1 MSSPDIVSILEN
13 SKELDRV
20 RERTGGDSVGDQ
32 QAPQKLQARFRGV
45 EHDSLKLLEVCP
57 GQRLGWD
64 LGCPSRIHAPEV
76 VEKPGTTHWQGLKC
90 CTLKQKIFQKVKLGL
105 FNLISN
111 LLINQI
117 DALLPTGPQGQTRR
131 RIEGNEQKR
140 KRVKTESDISR
151 LTSTMRNQ
159 LEVCASLKGEQ
170 VAARVTPRN
179 ADKDEWFVVKVIH
192 FDKESKE
199 FEVLDE
205 EPGDDEE
212 SSGQRQYKL
221 PMGNIIPFP
230 RVMILLVPKISLL
243 ENMFWQ
249 SIQEPLHF
257 IKQQLFKAIADYLL
271 EFDDDEEDGSLP
283 QRTVPFHKVVPLPEG
298 HRQ

>member
-1 MSSPDIVSILEN
+1 MSSPDVVSLLES

-20 RERTGGDSVGDQ
+20 RKEQEEILSEINKLHK
-32 QAPQKLQARFRGV
+32 KLQTT
-45 EHDSLKLLEVCP
+45 
-57 GQRLGWD
+57 
-64 LGCPSRIHAPEV
+64 PEV
-76 VEKPGTTHWQGLKC
+76 VEKPGDTSLARLKVLY
-90 CTLKQKIFQKVKLGL
+90 TQAKDLSESEAS
-105 FNLISN
+105 ISN
-111 LLINQI
+111 LMLSQI
-117 DALLPTGPQGQTRR
+117 DGILPTGPQGQTRR
-131 RIEGNEQKR
+131 RIGKEGNEQKR

-151 LTSTMRNQ
+151 LNPTMRHH
-159 LEVCASLKGEQ
+159 LDACASLKGEQ

-221 PMGNIIPFP
+221 PMGNIIAFP
-230 RVMILLVPKISLL
+230 KSNDPSSAPDFPPGKHVLAVYPGTTALY
-243 ENMFWQ
+243 
-249 SIQEPLHF
+249 
-257 IKQQLFKAIADYLL
+257 KATVVQGPRRRKTEDYVL

-283 QRTVPFHKVVPLPEG
+283 QRTVPFHKVVLLPEG

>member
-1 MSSPDIVSILEN
+1 MSSPDVVSLLES

-20 RERTGGDSVGDQ
+20 RKEQEEILSEINKLHK
-32 QAPQKLQARFRGV
+32 KLQTT
-45 EHDSLKLLEVCP
+45 
-57 GQRLGWD
+57 
-64 LGCPSRIHAPEV
+64 PEV
-76 VEKPGTTHWQGLKC
+76 VEKPGDTSLARLKVLY
-90 CTLKQKIFQKVKLGL
+90 TQAKDLSESEAS
-105 FNLISN
+105 ISN
-111 LLINQI
+111 LMLSQI
-117 DALLPTGPQGQTRR
+117 DGILPTGPQGQTRR
-131 RIEGNEQKR
+131 RIGKEGNEQKR

-151 LTSTMRNQ
+151 LNPTMRHH
-159 LEVCASLKGEQ
+159 LDACASLKGEQLISCQ

-221 PMGNIIPFP
+221 PMGNIIAFP
-230 RVMILLVPKISLL
+230 KSNDPSSAPDFPPGKHVLAVYPGTTALY
-243 ENMFWQ
+243 
-249 SIQEPLHF
+249 
-257 IKQQLFKAIADYLL
+257 KATVVQGPRRRKTEDYVL

-283 QRTVPFHKVVPLPEG
+283 QRTVPFHKVVLLPEG

>member
-1 MSSPDIVSILEN
+1 MSSPDIGSILES

-20 RERTGGDSVGDQ
+20 RKEEEDVLSEINKLHK
-32 QAPQKLQARFRGV
+32 KLQTIPCRFR
-45 EHDSLKLLEVCP
+45 E
-57 GQRLGWD
+57 
-64 LGCPSRIHAPEV
+64 APEV
-76 VEKPGTTHWQGLKC
+76 VEKPGDNSLARLRLLYTQAKDLSE
-90 CTLKQKIFQKVKLGL
+90 
-105 FNLISN
+105 NEASISN
-111 LLINQI
+111 LLISQI

-131 RIEGNEQKR
+131 RIGKEGNEQKR

-151 LTSTMRNQ
+151 LTPSMRHQ
-159 LEVCASLKGEQ
+159 LETCASLKGEQ

-230 RVMILLVPKISLL
+230 KINDPSSAPDFPPGKHVLAVYPGTTAL
-243 ENMFWQ
+243 Y
-249 SIQEPLHF
+249 
-257 IKQQLFKAIADYLL
+257 KATVVQGHRRRKTEDYVL

-283 QRTVPFHKVVPLPEG
+283 QRTVPFHKVVPLPDG

>member
-1 MSSPDIVSILEN
+1 MSSPDIAAIVES
-13 SKELDRV
+13 SKDLDRV
-20 RERTGGDSVGDQ
+20 RKDQ
-32 QAPQKLQARFRGV
+32 EDVLVEINKLHKKLQNT
-45 EHDSLKLLEVCP
+45 
-57 GQRLGWD
+57 
-64 LGCPSRIHAPEV
+64 PEV
-76 VEKPGTTHWQGLKC
+76 VEKPGDSSLARLKVLY
-90 CTLKQKIFQKVKLGL
+90 TQAKDLSD
-105 FNLISN
+105 NEANISSM
-111 LLINQI
+111 LINQL
-117 DALLPTGPQGQTRR
+117 DTLLPPGPQGQPRR

-151 LTSTMRNQ
+151 RNQ
-159 LEVCASLKGEQ
+159 LEYLASLKGEQ

-212 SSGQRQYKL
+212 GSGPRQYKL

-230 RVMILLVPKISLL
+230 KSNDPSSAQDFPPGKHVLAVYPGTTALY
-243 ENMFWQ
+243 
-249 SIQEPLHF
+249 
-257 IKQQLFKAIADYLL
+257 KATVVHGGHRRRKTDDYVL

-283 QRTVPFHKVVPLPEG
+283 QRTVPFHKVVDLPEG

>member
-1 MSSPDIVSILEN
+1 MSSPDIVLILEN
-13 SKELDRV
+13 TKDLDRIRKEQEEV
-20 RERTGGDSVGDQ
+20 LLEINKLHK
-32 QAPQKLQARFRGV
+32 KLQTT
-45 EHDSLKLLEVCP
+45 
-57 GQRLGWD
+57 
-64 LGCPSRIHAPEV
+64 PEM
-76 VEKPGTTHWQGLKC
+76 VEKPGDNSLARLKVLY
-90 CTLKQKIFQKVKLGL
+90 TQAKDLSENEASISNQ
-105 FNLISN
+105 LIS
-111 LLINQI
+111 QI
-117 DALLPTGPQGQTRR
+117 DALLPSGPQGQTRR

-140 KRVKTESDISR
+140 KRVKTDSDISR
-151 LTSTMRNQ
+151 LTPNMRNQ
-159 LEVCASLKGEQ
+159 LEACASLKGEQ

-230 RVMILLVPKISLL
+230 KSNDPSSALDFPPGKHEL
-243 ENMFWQ
+243 
-249 SIQEPLHF
+249 LHF
-257 IKQQLFKAIADYLL
+257 IKQQLFKAIAGWLDWNSYVL

>member
-1 MSSPDIVSILEN
+1 MVLLVSI
-13 SKELDRV
+13 SGK
-20 RERTGGDSVGDQ
+20 
-32 QAPQKLQARFRGV
+32 
-45 EHDSLKLLEVCP
+45 HDLMLT
-57 GQRLGWD
+57 
-64 LGCPSRIHAPEV
+64 PEV
-76 VEKPGTTHWQGLKC
+76 VEKPGDNSLARLKFLY
-90 CTLKQKIFQKVKLGL
+90 TQAKDLSESEAS
-105 FNLISN
+105 ISN

-131 RIEGNEQKR
+131 RIDFFSASIFFFSRKSTCVTEGNEQKR

-151 LTSTMRNQ
+151 LTPNMRSQ
-159 LEVCASLKGEQ
+159 LEACASLKGEQ

-221 PMGNIIPFP
+221 PMANIIPFP
-230 RVMILLVPKISLL
+230 KSNDPSSALDFPPGKHVLAVYPGTTALY
-243 ENMFWQ
+243 
-249 SIQEPLHF
+249 
-257 IKQQLFKAIADYLL
+257 KATVVQGPRRRKTEDYVL

-283 QRTVPFHKVVPLPEG
+283 QRTVPFRKVVPLPEG

>member
-1 MSSPDIVSILEN
+1 MSSPDVVSLLES

-20 RERTGGDSVGDQ
+20 RKEQEEILSEINKLHK
-32 QAPQKLQARFRGV
+32 KLQTT
-45 EHDSLKLLEVCP
+45 
-57 GQRLGWD
+57 
-64 LGCPSRIHAPEV
+64 PEV
-76 VEKPGTTHWQGLKC
+76 VEKPGDTSLARLKVLY
-90 CTLKQKIFQKVKLGL
+90 TQAKDLSESEA
-105 FNLISN
+105 NLAPKYIRV
-111 LLINQI
+111 
-117 DALLPTGPQGQTRR
+117 T
-131 RIEGNEQKR
+131 EGNEQKR

-151 LTSTMRNQ
+151 LNPTMRNH
-159 LEVCASLKGEQ
+159 LEACASLKGEQ

-221 PMGNIIPFP
+221 PMGNIIAFP
-230 RVMILLVPKISLL
+230 KSNDPSSAQDFPPGKHVLAVYPGTTALYKATVVQGPRRVIILSFSSV
-243 ENMFWQ
+243 
-249 SIQEPLHF
+249 
-257 IKQQLFKAIADYLL
+257 YYVL

-283 QRTVPFHKVVPLPEG
+283 QRTVPFHKVVLLPEG